1 MDLNTISLLIFGLTV
16 LIIGGNLLLKAAV
29 SISLRFGIP
38 KLLIGMTVVSLA
50 TSAPELIV
58 SIKSALKGSP
68 DLAISNVLGSNIAN
82 LGLVLGITILFSPI
96 SISKSVYRKEWPI
109 MMFSAIYFLIVIVD
123 GTISKIEGGIL
134 VCFLVMT
141 ISALIKLRDK
151 SEVELENSNEDSLFK
166 SLFILFF
173 GGLFLYYG
181 SEWFIDGA
189 IMLANSF
196 GISERII
203 GITVVSVGTSIPEL
217 VTSLVAVFNKE
228 KSISLGNLLGSN
240 IFNVFAVLG
249 ITSLVTPLTVLDQS
263 IINYDIYVMLF
274 FAAIILPLIFF
285 PKKLVL
291 GRKEGII
298 ILLFYTV
305 IRISIIDKLTYIQ
318 KKNPLIR
325 GFFYI
330 LYKNIKP

>member
-96 SISKSVYRKEWPI
+96 STSKSVYRKEWPI

-298 ILLFYTV
+298 ILLFYTLYV
-305 IRISIIDKLTYIQ
+305 YQL
-318 KKNPLIR
+318 LI
-325 GFFYI
+325 
-330 LYKNIKP
+330 N

>member
-58 SIKSALKGSP
+58 SIKSAIKGSP

-96 SISKSVYRKEWPI
+96 NISKSVYKKEWPI
-109 MMFSAIYFLIVIVD
+109 MMFSAIYFLIVILD
-123 GTISKIEGGIL
+123 GIISKIEGGIL
-134 VCFLVMT
+134 VCFLVIT

-151 SEVELENSNEDSLFK
+151 SEVELENSGEDSFLK
-166 SLFILFF
+166 SLIVLFF

-189 IMLANSF
+189 IMLADSF

-217 VTSLVAVFNKE
+217 VTSLVAVLNKE

-249 ITSLVTPLTVLDQS
+249 ITSLVTPLSVLDKS

-274 FAAIILPLIFF
+274 FAAMILPLIFF

-291 GRKEGII
+291 GRKEGLI

-305 IRISIIDKLTYIQ
+305 YIYQ
-318 KKNPLIR
+318 LFLI
-325 GFFYI
+325 
-330 LYKNIKP
+330 

>member
-1 MDLNTISLLIFGLTV
+1 MDFNTISLLIFGLTV
-16 LIIGGNLLLKAAV
+16 LVIGGNLLLKAAV

-82 LGLVLGITILFSPI
+82 LGLVLGITIVFSPI
-96 SISKSVYRKEWPI
+96 NISKSIYKKEWPI
-109 MMFSAIYFLIVIVD
+109 MMFSAFYFLIVVLD
-123 GTISKIEGGIL
+123 GIISKIEGGIL

-151 SEVELENSNEDSLFK
+151 DEVELENDSEDSFLK
-166 SLFILFF
+166 SLLILFF
-173 GGLFLYYG
+173 GGLFLYFG

-249 ITSLVTPLTVLDQS
+249 ITSLVTPLTVIDQN
-263 IINYDIYVMLF
+263 IIDYDIYIMLF

-285 PKKLVL
+285 PKKLIL
-291 GRKEGII
+291 GRKEGVI
-298 ILLFYTV
+298 ILLLYTIYV
-305 IRISIIDKLTYIQ
+305 YQL
-318 KKNPLIR
+318 
-325 GFFYI
+325 FF
-330 LYKNIKP
+330 N

>member
-58 SIKSALKGSP
+58 SIKSAIKGSP

-96 SISKSVYRKEWPI
+96 NISKSVYKKEWPI
-109 MMFSAIYFLIVIVD
+109 MMFSAIYFLIVILD
-123 GTISKIEGGIL
+123 GIISKIEGGIL
-134 VCFLVMT
+134 VCFLVIT

-151 SEVELENSNEDSLFK
+151 SEVELENSGEDSFLK
-166 SLFILFF
+166 SLIVLFF

-189 IMLANSF
+189 IMLADSF

-217 VTSLVAVFNKE
+217 VTSLVAVLNKE

-249 ITSLVTPLTVLDQS
+249 ITSLVTPLSVLDKS

-274 FAAIILPLIFF
+274 FAAMILPLIFF

-291 GRKEGII
+291 GRKEGVI

-305 IRISIIDKLTYIQ
+305 YIYQ
-318 KKNPLIR
+318 LFLI
-325 GFFYI
+325 
-330 LYKNIKP
+330 

>member
-1 MDLNTISLLIFGLTV
+1 MDFNTISLLIFGLTV
-16 LIIGGNLLLKAAV
+16 LVIGGNLLLKAAV

-82 LGLVLGITILFSPI
+82 LGLVLGITIVFSPI
-96 SISKSVYRKEWPI
+96 NISKSIYKKEWPI
-109 MMFSAIYFLIVIVD
+109 MMFSAVYFLIVVLD
-123 GTISKIEGGIL
+123 GVISKTEGGIL

-151 SEVELENSNEDSLFK
+151 DEVELENESEDSFLK
-166 SLFILFF
+166 SLLILFF
-173 GGLFLYYG
+173 GGLFLYFG

-217 VTSLVAVFNKE
+217 VTSLVAVLNKE

-249 ITSLVTPLTVLDQS
+249 ITSIVTPLTVIDQN
-263 IINYDIYVMLF
+263 IIDYDIYIMLF
-274 FAAIILPLIFF
+274 FAVIILPLIFF

-305 IRISIIDKLTYIQ
+305 YIYQ
-318 KKNPLIR
+318 L
-325 GFFYI
+325 FFS
-330 LYKNIKP
+330 

>member
-1 MDLNTISLLIFGLTV
+1 MDLNTISLLVFGLIV

-82 LGLVLGITILFSPI
+82 LGLVLGITIVFSPI
-96 SISKSVYRKEWPI
+96 NISKSIYKKEWPI
-109 MMFSAIYFLIVIVD
+109 MMFSAVYFLIVVLD
-123 GTISKIEGGIL
+123 GVISKTEGGIL

-151 SEVELENSNEDSLFK
+151 DEVELENESEDSFLK
-166 SLFILFF
+166 SLLILFF
-173 GGLFLYYG
+173 GGLFLYFG

-217 VTSLVAVFNKE
+217 VTSLVAVLNKE

-249 ITSLVTPLTVLDQS
+249 ITSIVTPLTVIDQN
-263 IINYDIYVMLF
+263 IIDYDIYIMLF

-291 GRKEGII
+291 GRKEGVI

-305 IRISIIDKLTYIQ
+305 YIYQ
-318 KKNPLIR
+318 L
-325 GFFYI
+325 FF
-330 LYKNIKP
+330 N

>member
-166 SLFILFF
+166 SLFILLF

-298 ILLFYTV
+298 ILLFYTLYV
-305 IRISIIDKLTYIQ
+305 YQL
-318 KKNPLIR
+318 LI
-325 GFFYI
+325 
-330 LYKNIKP
+330 N

>member
-1 MDLNTISLLIFGLTV
+1 MDFNTIFLLFFGLIV
-16 LIIGGNLLLKAAV
+16 LIIGGNLLLKSAV
-29 SISLRFGIP
+29 SISMKFGIP
-38 KLLIGMTVVSLA
+38 RLLIGMTVVSLA

-58 SIKSALKGSP
+58 SIKSAIKGSP

-96 SISKSVYRKEWPI
+96 NISKSVYKKEWPI
-109 MMFSAIYFLIVIVD
+109 MMFSALYFLIVILD
-123 GTISKIEGGIL
+123 GVITKIEGGIL
-134 VCFLVMT
+134 VCFLMIT
-141 ISALIKLRDK
+141 IISLIKLRDK
-151 SEVELENSNEDSLFK
+151 NEVEDEPENEDSIMK
-166 SLFILFF
+166 SITILFF
-173 GGLFLYYG
+173 GGVFLFYG

-189 IMLANSF
+189 IQLADSF

-249 ITSLVTPLTVLDQS
+249 ITSLVTPLSVLDQN
-263 IINYDIYVMLF
+263 IIDFDIYVMLF
-274 FAAIILPLIFF
+274 FAALILPLIFF

-291 GRKEGII
+291 GRKEGLI
-298 ILLFYTV
+298 ILLFY
-305 IRISIIDKLTYIQ
+305 S
-318 KKNPLIR
+318 
-325 GFFYI
+325 FY
-330 LYKNIKP
+330 LYNLFY

>member
-1 MDLNTISLLIFGLTV
+1 MDFNTIFLLIFGLIV
-16 LIIGGNLLLKAAV
+16 LIIGGNLLLKSAV
-29 SISLRFGIP
+29 SISMKFGIP
-38 KLLIGMTVVSLA
+38 RLLIGMTVVSLA

-58 SIKSALKGSP
+58 SIKSAIKGSP

-96 SISKSVYRKEWPI
+96 NISKSVYKKEWPI
-109 MMFSAIYFLIVIVD
+109 MMFSALYFLIVILD
-123 GTISKIEGGIL
+123 GVITKIEGGIL
-134 VCFLVMT
+134 VCFLIIT
-141 ISALIKLRDK
+141 IISLIKLRDK
-151 SEVELENSNEDSLFK
+151 NELEDQLENEDSIIK
-166 SLFILFF
+166 SIIILFF
-173 GGLFLYYG
+173 GGLFLFYG

-189 IMLANSF
+189 IQLANSF

-249 ITSLVTPLTVLDQS
+249 ITSLVTPLSVLDQN
-263 IINYDIYVMLF
+263 IIDFDIYVMLF
-274 FAAIILPLIFF
+274 FAALILPLIFF

-291 GRKEGII
+291 GRKEGLI
-298 ILLFYTV
+298 ILLFY
-305 IRISIIDKLTYIQ
+305 S
-318 KKNPLIR
+318 
-325 GFFYI
+325 FY
-330 LYKNIKP
+330 LYNLFY

>member
-1 MDLNTISLLIFGLTV
+1 MDFNTIFLLIFGLIV
-16 LIIGGNLLLKAAV
+16 LIIGGNLLLKSAV
-29 SISLRFGIP
+29 SISMKFGIP
-38 KLLIGMTVVSLA
+38 RLLIGMTVVSLA

-58 SIKSALKGSP
+58 SIKSAIKGSP

-96 SISKSVYRKEWPI
+96 NISKSIYKKEWPI
-109 MMFSAIYFLIVIVD
+109 MMFSALYFLIVILD
-123 GTISKIEGGIL
+123 GVITKIEGGIL
-134 VCFLVMT
+134 VCFLIIT
-141 ISALIKLRDK
+141 IISLIKLRDK
-151 SEVELENSNEDSLFK
+151 NEVEDQLKNEDSIIK
-166 SLFILFF
+166 SIIILFF
-173 GGLFLYYG
+173 GGLFLFYG

-189 IMLANSF
+189 IQLANSF

-249 ITSLVTPLTVLDQS
+249 ITSLVTPLSVLDQN
-263 IINYDIYVMLF
+263 IIDFDIYVMLF
-274 FAAIILPLIFF
+274 FAALILPLIFF

-291 GRKEGII
+291 ARKEGLI
-298 ILLFYTV
+298 ILLFY
-305 IRISIIDKLTYIQ
+305 S
-318 KKNPLIR
+318 
-325 GFFYI
+325 FY
-330 LYKNIKP
+330 LYNLFY

>member
-1 MDLNTISLLIFGLTV
+1 MDLNTISLLIFGLTI
-16 LIIGGNLLLKAAV
+16 LIIGGNLLLNAAV

-96 SISKSVYRKEWPI
+96 NISKNIYKKEWPI
-109 MMFSAIYFLIVIVD
+109 MMFSAIYFLIVILD
-123 GTISKIEGGIL
+123 GIITKLEGGIL
-134 VCFLVMT
+134 ICFLVMT

-151 SEVELENSNEDSLFK
+151 SEVELENDNKDSFFK
-166 SLFILFF
+166 SLLILFF
-173 GGLFLYYG
+173 GGLFLYFG

-217 VTSLVAVFNKE
+217 VTSLVAVINKE

-249 ITSLVTPLTVLDQS
+249 ITSLVTPLVVLDQN

-285 PKKLVL
+285 PKRLVL

-298 ILLFYTV
+298 ILLFYS
-305 IRISIIDKLTYIQ
+305 IYISQL
-318 KKNPLIR
+318 
-325 GFFYI
+325 FF
-330 LYKNIKP
+330 N

>member
-58 SIKSALKGSP
+58 SIKSAIKGSP

-298 ILLFYTV
+298 ILLFYTLYV
-305 IRISIIDKLTYIQ
+305 YQL
-318 KKNPLIR
+318 LI
-325 GFFYI
+325 
-330 LYKNIKP
+330 N

>member
-58 SIKSALKGSP
+58 SIKSAIKGSP

-96 SISKSVYRKEWPI
+96 NISKSVYKKEWPI
-109 MMFSAIYFLIVIVD
+109 MMFSAIYFLIVILD
-123 GTISKIEGGIL
+123 GVISKIEGGIL

-151 SEVELENSNEDSLFK
+151 SEVDLENSVEDSFLK
-166 SLFILFF
+166 SLIVLFF

-189 IMLANSF
+189 IMLADSF

-217 VTSLVAVFNKE
+217 VTSLVAVLNKE

-249 ITSLVTPLTVLDQS
+249 ITSLVTPLSVLDKS

-274 FAAIILPLIFF
+274 FAAMILPLIFF

-291 GRKEGII
+291 GRKEGVI
-298 ILLFYTV
+298 ILLLLSNY
-305 IRISIIDKLTYIQ
+305 
-318 KKNPLIR
+318 
-325 GFFYI
+325 
-330 LYKNIKP
+330 

>member
-1 MDLNTISLLIFGLTV
+1 MDFNTISLLFFGLIV

-29 SISLRFGIP
+29 SISLKFGIP

-82 LGLVLGITILFSPI
+82 LGLVLAVTILFSPI
-96 SISKSVYRKEWPI
+96 NISKSVYKKEWPI
-109 MMFSAIYFLIVIVD
+109 MMFSALYFLIVILD
-123 GTISKIEGGIL
+123 GVITKIEGAIL
-134 VCFLVMT
+134 VCFLIMT
-141 ISALIKLRDK
+141 ISALIKFRDK
-151 SEVELENSNEDSLFK
+151 SEIELEIENEDSIVK
-166 SLFILFF
+166 SLITLIF
-173 GGLFLYYG
+173 GGVFLFYG

-189 IMLANSF
+189 ISLANSF

-249 ITSLVTPLTVLDQS
+249 LTSLVTPLSVVDNN
-263 IINYDIYVMLF
+263 IIGFDIYIMLF
-274 FAAIILPLIFF
+274 FAALVLPLIFF
-285 PKKLVL
+285 PKKYVL
-291 GRKEGII
+291 GRKEGLI
-298 ILLFYTV
+298 ILVFYSLYVVNLF
-305 IRISIIDKLTYIQ
+305 Q
-318 KKNPLIR
+318 
-325 GFFYI
+325 
-330 LYKNIKP
+330 

>member
-1 MDLNTISLLIFGLTV
+1 MDFNTISLLIFGLTV
-16 LIIGGNLLLKAAV
+16 LVIGGNLLLKAAV

-82 LGLVLGITILFSPI
+82 LGLVLGITIVFSPI
-96 SISKSVYRKEWPI
+96 NISKSIYKKEWPI
-109 MMFSAIYFLIVIVD
+109 MMFSAVYFLIVVLD
-123 GTISKIEGGIL
+123 GVISKTEGGIL

-151 SEVELENSNEDSLFK
+151 DEVELENDSEDSFLK
-166 SLFILFF
+166 SLLILFF
-173 GGLFLYYG
+173 GGLFLYFG

-217 VTSLVAVFNKE
+217 VTSLVAVLNKE

-249 ITSLVTPLTVLDQS
+249 ITSIVTPLTVIDQN
-263 IINYDIYVMLF
+263 IIDYDIYIMLF

-291 GRKEGII
+291 GRKEGVI
-298 ILLFYTV
+298 ILLLYTIYV
-305 IRISIIDKLTYIQ
+305 YQL
-318 KKNPLIR
+318 
-325 GFFYI
+325 FF
-330 LYKNIKP
+330 N

>member
-1 MDLNTISLLIFGLTV
+1 MDFNTISLLIFGLTV
-16 LIIGGNLLLKAAV
+16 LVIGGNLLLKAAV

-82 LGLVLGITILFSPI
+82 LGLVLGITIVFSPI
-96 SISKSVYRKEWPI
+96 NISKSIYKKEWPI
-109 MMFSAIYFLIVIVD
+109 MMFSAVYFLIVVLD
-123 GTISKIEGGIL
+123 GVISKTEGGIL
-134 VCFLVMT
+134 VCFLVVT
-141 ISALIKLRDK
+141 ISTLIKLRDK
-151 SEVELENSNEDSLFK
+151 DEVELENESEDSFLK
-166 SLFILFF
+166 SLLILFF
-173 GGLFLYYG
+173 GGLFLYFG

-217 VTSLVAVFNKE
+217 VTSLVAVLNKE

-249 ITSLVTPLTVLDQS
+249 ITSIVTPLTVIDQN
-263 IINYDIYVMLF
+263 IIDYDIYIMLF

-305 IRISIIDKLTYIQ
+305 YIYQ
-318 KKNPLIR
+318 L
-325 GFFYI
+325 FFS
-330 LYKNIKP
+330 

>member
-217 VTSLVAVFNKE
+217 VTSLVAVLNKE

-249 ITSLVTPLTVLDQS
+249 ITSLVAPLKVLDQS

-274 FAAIILPLIFF
+274 FAALVLPLIFF

-291 GRKEGII
+291 GRKEGVI

-305 IRISIIDKLTYIQ
+305 YIYQ
-318 KKNPLIR
+318 LFLN
-325 GFFYI
+325 
-330 LYKNIKP
+330 

>member
-1 MDLNTISLLIFGLTV
+1 MDFNTISLLIFGLTV
-16 LIIGGNLLLKAAV
+16 LVIGGNLLLKAAV

-82 LGLVLGITILFSPI
+82 LGLVLGITIVFSPI
-96 SISKSVYRKEWPI
+96 NISKSVYKKEWPI
-109 MMFSAIYFLIVIVD
+109 MMFSAVYFLIVVLD
-123 GTISKIEGGIL
+123 GVISKTEGGIL

-151 SEVELENSNEDSLFK
+151 DEVELENESEDSFLK
-166 SLFILFF
+166 SLLILFF
-173 GGLFLYYG
+173 GGLFLYFG

-217 VTSLVAVFNKE
+217 VTSLVAVLNKE

-249 ITSLVTPLTVLDQS
+249 ITSIVTPLTVIDQN
-263 IINYDIYVMLF
+263 IIDYDIYIMLF

-305 IRISIIDKLTYIQ
+305 YICQ
-318 KKNPLIR
+318 L
-325 GFFYI
+325 FF
-330 LYKNIKP
+330 N

>member
-1 MDLNTISLLIFGLTV
+1 MDFNTIFLLIFGLIV
-16 LIIGGNLLLKAAV
+16 LIIGGNLLLKSAV
-29 SISLRFGIP
+29 SISMKFGIP
-38 KLLIGMTVVSLA
+38 RLLIGMTVVSLA

-58 SIKSALKGSP
+58 SIKSAIKGSP

-96 SISKSVYRKEWPI
+96 NISKSVYKKEWPI
-109 MMFSAIYFLIVIVD
+109 MMFSALYFLIVILYGVI
-123 GTISKIEGGIL
+123 TKIEGGIL
-134 VCFLVMT
+134 VCVLIIT
-141 ISALIKLRDK
+141 IISLIKLRDK
-151 SEVELENSNEDSLFK
+151 NEVEDQLENEDSIIK
-166 SLFILFF
+166 SIIILFF
-173 GGLFLYYG
+173 GGLFLFYG

-189 IMLANSF
+189 IQLANSF

-249 ITSLVTPLTVLDQS
+249 ITSLVTPLSVLDQN
-263 IINYDIYVMLF
+263 IIDFDIYVMLF
-274 FAAIILPLIFF
+274 FAALILPLIFF

-291 GRKEGII
+291 GRKEGLI
-298 ILLFYTV
+298 ILLFY
-305 IRISIIDKLTYIQ
+305 S
-318 KKNPLIR
+318 
-325 GFFYI
+325 FY
-330 LYKNIKP
+330 LYNLFY

>member
-1 MDLNTISLLIFGLTV
+1 MYNSCAIFTKNKYMDLNTISLLIFGLTV

-181 SEWFIDGA
+181 SEWFIYGA

-298 ILLFYTV
+298 ILLFYTLYV
-305 IRISIIDKLTYIQ
+305 YQL
-318 KKNPLIR
+318 LI
-325 GFFYI
+325 
-330 LYKNIKP
+330 N

>member
-1 MDLNTISLLIFGLTV
+1 MDFNTISLLIFGLTV
-16 LIIGGNLLLKAAV
+16 LVIGGNLLLKAAV

-82 LGLVLGITILFSPI
+82 LGLVLGITIVFSPI
-96 SISKSVYRKEWPI
+96 NISKSIYKKEWPI
-109 MMFSAIYFLIVIVD
+109 MMFSAVYFLIVVLD
-123 GTISKIEGGIL
+123 GIISKIEGGIL

-151 SEVELENSNEDSLFK
+151 DEVELENDSEDSFLK
-166 SLFILFF
+166 SLLILFF
-173 GGLFLYYG
+173 GGLFLYFG

-217 VTSLVAVFNKE
+217 VTSLVAVLNKE

-249 ITSLVTPLTVLDQS
+249 ITSIVTPLTVIDQN
-263 IINYDIYVMLF
+263 IIDYDIYIMLF

-291 GRKEGII
+291 GRKEGVI

-305 IRISIIDKLTYIQ
+305 YIYQ
-318 KKNPLIR
+318 L
-325 GFFYI
+325 FFS
-330 LYKNIKP
+330 

>member
-58 SIKSALKGSP
+58 SIKSAIKGSP

-96 SISKSVYRKEWPI
+96 NISKSVYKKEWPI
-109 MMFSAIYFLIVIVD
+109 MMFSAIYFLIVILD
-123 GTISKIEGGIL
+123 GIISKIEGGVL

-151 SEVELENSNEDSLFK
+151 SEVDLENSVEDSFLK
-166 SLFILFF
+166 SLIVLFF

-189 IMLANSF
+189 IMLADSF

-217 VTSLVAVFNKE
+217 VTSLVAVLNKE

-249 ITSLVTPLTVLDQS
+249 ITSLVTPLSVLDKS

-274 FAAIILPLIFF
+274 FAAMILPLIFF

-291 GRKEGII
+291 GRKEGVI
-298 ILLFYTV
+298 ILL
-305 IRISIIDKLTYIQ
+305 LYIVYVYQ
-318 KKNPLIR
+318 LFLN
-325 GFFYI
+325 
-330 LYKNIKP
+330 

>member
-1 MDLNTISLLIFGLTV
+1 MDFNTISLLFFGLIV

-29 SISLRFGIP
+29 SISLKFGIP

-82 LGLVLGITILFSPI
+82 LGLVLAVTILFSPI
-96 SISKSVYRKEWPI
+96 NISKSVYKKEWPI
-109 MMFSAIYFLIVIVD
+109 MMFSALYFLVVVLD
-123 GTISKIEGGIL
+123 GIITKTEGGIL
-134 VCFLVMT
+134 VCFLIMT
-141 ISALIKLRDK
+141 ISALIKFRDK
-151 SEVELENSNEDSLFK
+151 SEIELEIENEDSIVK
-166 SLFILFF
+166 SLITLIF
-173 GGLFLYYG
+173 GGIFLFYG

-189 IMLANSF
+189 IRLANSF

-249 ITSLVTPLTVLDQS
+249 LTSLVTPLSVVDNN
-263 IINYDIYVMLF
+263 IISFDIYIMLF
-274 FAAIILPLIFF
+274 FAALVLPLIFF
-285 PKKLVL
+285 PKKYVL
-291 GRKEGII
+291 GRKEGLI
-298 ILLFYTV
+298 ILVFYSLYVVNLF
-305 IRISIIDKLTYIQ
+305 Q
-318 KKNPLIR
+318 
-325 GFFYI
+325 
-330 LYKNIKP
+330 

>member
-1 MDLNTISLLIFGLTV
+1 MDFNTISLLIFGLTV
-16 LIIGGNLLLKAAV
+16 LVIGGNLLLKAAV

-82 LGLVLGITILFSPI
+82 LGLVLGITIVFSPI
-96 SISKSVYRKEWPI
+96 NISKSIYKKEWPI
-109 MMFSAIYFLIVIVD
+109 MMFSAVYFLIVVLD
-123 GTISKIEGGIL
+123 GVISKTEGGIL

-151 SEVELENSNEDSLFK
+151 DEVELENESEDSFLK
-166 SLFILFF
+166 SLLILFF
-173 GGLFLYYG
+173 GGLFLYFG

-217 VTSLVAVFNKE
+217 VTSLVAVLNKE

-249 ITSLVTPLTVLDQS
+249 ITSIVTPLTVIDQN
-263 IINYDIYVMLF
+263 IIDYDIYIMLF

-305 IRISIIDKLTYIQ
+305 YIYR
-318 KKNPLIR
+318 L
-325 GFFYI
+325 FF
-330 LYKNIKP
+330 N

>member
-1 MDLNTISLLIFGLTV
+1 MDFNTIFLLIFGLIV
-16 LIIGGNLLLKAAV
+16 LIIGGNLLLKSAV
-29 SISLRFGIP
+29 SISMKFGIP
-38 KLLIGMTVVSLA
+38 RLLIGMTVVSLA

-58 SIKSALKGSP
+58 SIKSAIKGSP

-96 SISKSVYRKEWPI
+96 NISKSVYKKEWPI
-109 MMFSAIYFLIVIVD
+109 MMFSALYFLIVIID
-123 GTISKIEGGIL
+123 GVITKIEGGIL
-134 VCFLVMT
+134 VCFLIIT
-141 ISALIKLRDK
+141 IISLIKLRDK
-151 SEVELENSNEDSLFK
+151 NEVEDQLENEDSIIK
-166 SLFILFF
+166 SIIILFF
-173 GGLFLYYG
+173 GGLFLFYG

-189 IMLANSF
+189 IQLANSF

-249 ITSLVTPLTVLDQS
+249 ITSLVTPLSVLDQN
-263 IINYDIYVMLF
+263 IIDFDIYVMLF
-274 FAAIILPLIFF
+274 FAALILPLIFF

-291 GRKEGII
+291 GRKEGLI
-298 ILLFYTV
+298 ILLFY
-305 IRISIIDKLTYIQ
+305 S
-318 KKNPLIR
+318 
-325 GFFYI
+325 FY
-330 LYKNIKP
+330 LYNLMY